1 MHYELVRMVAVL
13 AATGLGAAAAL
24 ARQDRAATSAVDA
37 VIGYR
42 RTVMADT
49 LKFDACTIFAATGQP
64 ADFPTGIGPA
74 NLPTLDR
81 RDARPCDV
89 VDPPVR
95 LPYRV
100 YVDSLSLSD
109 SIGHVYLTVRR
120 GESLHRETFTLPRL
134 RHGGWGVREARI
146 WGAIQFL
153 PPRAPDGPD
162 R

>member
-1 MHYELVRMVAVL
+1 MQARPLRVVLLRLPILAVAS
-13 AATGLGAAAAL
+13 LGAGATL
-24 ARQDRAATSAVDA
+24 ARQDNLAIGAVDA

-64 ADFPTGIGPA
+64 ADFPAGIGPA

-89 VDPPVR
+89 ADPPVR

-100 YVDSLSLSD
+100 YVDSLALSD
-109 SIGHVYLTVRR
+109 SIGHVYVTVRR
-120 GESLHRETFTLPRL
+120 GESLHRETFTLRRL
-134 RHGGWGVREARI
+134 RHGGWGV
-146 WGAIQFL
+146 L
-153 PPRAPDGPD
+153 
-162 R
+162 